1 MTSSTVSPASSAV
14 TSARCRGL
22 QITSGSPQAQVGQGV
37 GGEPGLVAADV
48 GQLQVG
54 AAGVT
59 ARDLTIRSRRDAVAA
74 GGAVQQSHPR
84 LCRTPLTV
92 VRMLGWNGVTRV
104 LAVANQKGG
113 VAKTTTVASLG
124 AAMAE
129 EGRRVLLVDLDPQG
143 CLTFSLG
150 QDPDKLAVSIHEVL
164 LGDVEPNAALVATS
178 EGMTLLPAN
187 IDLAGA
193 EAMLLM
199 RAGREYALK
208 RALAKV
214 AADFDVVIIDCPP
227 SLGVLTLNGLTAAD
241 DVIVPLQ
248 CETLAHRGVGQFLR
262 TVDDVQQITNA
273 DLKMLGALP
282 TLYDSRTTH
291 SRDVLLDVADR
302 YGLVGAGPAHS
313 AHGAVRRGQRLGCV
327 GSDGAEEQG
336 LHRLSGT
343 GQVAAQALED
353 GQGAADL
360 HPRGVAGGSLGQGHQ
375 GGAALFQQR
384 SCPRRRVPPDR
395 AAAGGIS
402 SM

>member
-1 MTSSTVSPASSAV
+1 MT
-14 TSARCRGL
+14 
-22 QITSGSPQAQVGQGV
+22 Q
-37 GGEPGLVAADV
+37 
-48 GQLQVG
+48 
-54 AAGVT
+54 
-59 ARDLTIRSRRDAVAA
+59 
-74 GGAVQQSHPR
+74 
-84 LCRTPLTV
+84 
-92 VRMLGWNGVTRV
+92 V

-164 LGDVEPNAALVATS
+164 LGDVEPDTALVDTV

-214 AADFDVVIIDCPP
+214 VDRFDVVIIDCPP
-227 SLGVLTLNGLTAAD
+227 SLGVLTLNGLTAAN

-273 DLKMLGALP
+273 DLRMLGALP

-302 YGLVGAGPAHS
+302 YGMVVLAPPIPRTVRFAEASASGSSVLAGRRNKGAIAYREL
-313 AHGAVRRGQRLGCV
+313 AGAL
-327 GSDGAEEQG
+327 
-336 LHRLSGT
+336 LKYWKSGK
-343 GQVAAQALED
+343 ALPTYAPE
-353 GQGAADL
+353 
-360 HPRGVAGGSLGQGHQ
+360 V
-375 GGAALFQQR
+375 
-384 SCPRRRVPPDR
+384 
-395 AAAGGIS
+395 
-402 SM
+402 